1 MIGGGGTSR
10 EKVIWKMFTENDCYT
25 FADLEGNADLRKVVM
40 DKVLAQDVSW
50 ASEKGTKRLTRL
62 PMSLMR
68 A

>member
-1 MIGGGGTSR
+1 LDRRRR

-25 FADLEGNADLRKVVM
+25 RLRTWKVRADRRKVVM
-40 DKVLAQDVSW
+40 DEVAHDVSW
-50 ASEKGTKRLTRL
+50 ASEKGTKRLVRL